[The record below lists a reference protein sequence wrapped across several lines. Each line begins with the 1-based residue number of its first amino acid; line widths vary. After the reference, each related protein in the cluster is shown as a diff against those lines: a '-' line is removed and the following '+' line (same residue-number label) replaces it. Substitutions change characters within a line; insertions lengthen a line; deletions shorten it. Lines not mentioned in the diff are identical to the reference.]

1 MSNVKNLLFFLSIFL
16 TIFYYENIQATNKI
30 YKNKNNLV
38 FTEKEYTF
46 ITEFYNYSYF
56 ENMTFDDYL
65 WLKDL
70 DVNNRNVNIYYITDK
85 NIPTKLKYFKNNYS
99 YQTKSKKLTVAS
111 SCNDTCTIVTNLNWI
126 LNPVIRS
133 YDIIG
138 ARFINTFLAFNSIST
153 KVSST
158 NGTQFFNNHKY
169 QKNGIGSSI
178 KLPSDSSNIFV
189 QQKFTTIK
197 QGTIYISYQHAIT
210 YINLQTSQ
218 KYNIGSN
225 GYGNVFVFYGDAIN
239 KFDNMNGIKI
249 DL

>member
-1 MSNVKNLLFFLSIFL
+1 MSYVKKLLFFFSILL
-16 TIFYYENIQATNKI
+16 TIFSCKNFQATNKI
-30 YKNKNNLV
+30 YRNKNNVIL
-38 FTEKEYTF
+38 TEKEYTF

-70 DVNNRNVNIYYITDK
+70 DINNSNVNIYYLTDEG
-85 NIPTKLKYFKNNYS
+85 IPNELKYFKNDYS
-99 YQTKSKKLTVAS
+99 HQTKTKKLTVAS
-111 SCNDTCTIVTNLNWI
+111 SCSDTCTIVTNLNWI

-158 NGTQFFNNHKY
+158 KGTQFFNNHKY

-178 KLPSDSSNIFV
+178 KLPMDSSNIFV

-210 YINLQTSQ
+210 SINLQTSQ

-225 GYGNVFVFYGDAIN
+225 GYGNVFIFYGDAIN
-239 KFDNMNGIKI
+239 KFDTMNGIKI